1 MAVTQNLGW
10 SLLVLFITFII
21 SYYFLLF
28 LIISY
33 YFLLFLIISYYF
45 LLFLIISYYLWH
57 VSLIRF

>member
-28 LIISY
+28 MARQLN
-33 YFLLFLIISYYF
+33 
-45 LLFLIISYYLWH
+45 
-57 VSLIRF
+57 